1 MAQLPCPATTRW
13 SWGVLAESDDDGLI
27 LQREDRGMRFL
38 RPGRQ
43 IGNRSPLLPLGD
55 RLLVHP
61 IPLRQRS
68 QALLTMLYRST
79 DCLSRG
85 GAPVKNLSHSA
96 SLQAGDNNAPS
107 KSGIKHLMLMLR
119 RFKSHLPPQGHSPRS
134 RPQRSNSALTATF
147 VPTANPAHPRS
158 FRPYFIAIPAT
169 SSLNACFSVSTQLHL
184 DDDQMR
190 DLMRQIVNRL
200 YTFHTVSYT
209 HLTLPTSDLV

>member
-1 MAQLPCPATTRW
+1 
-13 SWGVLAESDDDGLI
+13 
-27 LQREDRGMRFL
+27 
-38 RPGRQ
+38 
-43 IGNRSPLLPLGD
+43 
-55 RLLVHP
+55 
-61 IPLRQRS
+61 
-68 QALLTMLYRST
+68 
-79 DCLSRG
+79 
-85 GAPVKNLSHSA
+85 
-96 SLQAGDNNAPS
+96 
-107 KSGIKHLMLMLR
+107 MLMLR

-200 YTFHTVSYT
+200 YTFHMCCDDPAFLALAERWMTVAGKWDEPELDRAFLGAIKYGAED
-209 HLTLPTSDLV
+209 PAG